1 MFASLDT
8 QSADLLVAGGFGHSK
23 LFETLFGSVSLDL
36 LRQPVLPVLM
46 SH

>member
-1 MFASLDT
+1 
-8 QSADLLVAGGFGHSK
+8 V
-23 LFETLFGSVSLDL
+23 FESLFGSVSLDL